1 MNLSRLF
8 ALASRFILK
17 TLMLS
22 VLLWFVPAAGAAE
35 ENYKSSHLEPQT
47 QPRPGI
53 KAQDA
58 GKQPDYS
65 IRVNVPVERAHF
77 NGLFVPGLT
86 RENFRVL
93 EDGVPQT
100 VDSSN

>member
-1 MNLSRLF
+1 
-8 ALASRFILK
+8 
-17 TLMLS
+17 

-47 QPRPGI
+47 QPGQGI

-65 IRVNVPVERAHF
+65 IRVNVPVVTLDASVLTSD
-77 NGLFVPGLT
+77 GLFVPGSRPTISGFLKTAYRKRLT
-86 RENFRVL
+86 V
-93 EDGVPQT
+93 
-100 VDSSN
+100 SN